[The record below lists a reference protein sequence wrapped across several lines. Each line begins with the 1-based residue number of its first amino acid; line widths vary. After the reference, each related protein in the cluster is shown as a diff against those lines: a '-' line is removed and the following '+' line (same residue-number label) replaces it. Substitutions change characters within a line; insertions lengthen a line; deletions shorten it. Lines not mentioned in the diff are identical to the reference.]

1 MDHSETRIRAAGTTL
16 AAGGL
21 LLAVVLALHGPLQPT
36 IADQMQ
42 AIEHREGWSPLHW
55 IAAAALSLFAA
66 GALIAL
72 TSGSRLTDTVATTIA
87 WAVVAIGA
95 VWTLMTAAIE
105 ATAVTYAANLGNQQL
120 FEAWW
125 ALAEGL
131 ANGFAFLAL
140 GIAVIAGHESRSSDR
155 VMPVWLSWIGVFA
168 GIASFAGW
176 GLGSWFGVP
185 LGSLLWVA
193 SSLVMCL
200 WLASFGLAL
209 AWTRN
214 TSGVAIRQH

>member
-1 MDHSETRIRAAGTTL
+1 MDHSEVRIRAAGTAL

-42 AIEHREGWSPLHW
+42 AIEHRESWAPLHW
-55 IAAAALSLFAA
+55 IAAAALSLFAV
-66 GALIAL
+66 GSLIAL
-72 TSGSRLTDTVATTIA
+72 TSGSRLTNTVATTIA

-95 VWTLMTAAIE
+95 VWTFMTAVIE
-105 ATAVTYAANLGNQQL
+105 ATAVTYASNLGNQQL

-125 ALAEGL
+125 VFAEGL

-140 GIAVIAGHESRSSDR
+140 GIAVVATHESRSSDR
-155 VMPVWLSWIGVFA
+155 VMPVWLSWIGAFA
-168 GIASFAGW
+168 GIAAFAGW

-200 WLASFGLAL
+200 WLAWFGLAL
-209 AWTRN
+209 AWTSN
-214 TSGVAIRQH
+214 TSGLAIRQH